1 MTVTRSFAHLN
12 RAVLIIAGLVGALAG
27 IGGPVMFGVTVYTTA
42 ESRLAY
48 RTELAARRVAEYAY
62 VQGDIWR
69 FASHR
74 VADFI
79 GFYRIDEHQSVTEP
93 GGGLVAEVGA
103 PIEGPAL
110 RVDKPI
116 VAHGTTVGI
125 VHAEI
130 SLMPLLVR
138 IGVVGLF
145 GLCIGVAIFVSAY
158 LVPLRSLRRAVAE
171 HEEVQGNLRGQIEQ
185 TRAALQ
191 LAREATAAKASFLA
205 MMSHEIRTPMNAV
218 IGLSSAL
225 LDTRL
230 DPEQRHLAD
239 TIVRSGGDLL
249 RLLNDILDYSKLD
262 AGKVQLEALPFSVVA
277 VVEQTVRIIEARAT
291 EKGLPLRVAL
301 DRDVPALLI
310 GDRARLQQVLLNLV
324 DNAVKF
330 TAAGSVEVA
339 LRCTGRTATTATLE
353 CAVRDTGIGIAPE
366 QIGRLFGEFA
376 QADTS
381 INRKFGGTGLGL
393 AISKRIVEQM
403 HGTIRVDSTP
413 GVGTTFTVTV
423 TLPIGEARMQAA
435 AAPVEKPSEPLPP
448 KGPGRSLAVLLAEDD
463 PTNQLVFSKLLESVP
478 STLTIA
484 ANGREALE
492 QARGRTFDVVFMDMR
507 MPEMDG
513 LEATRAIRALGG
525 AWTSIPIVALTANAF
540 AEDVRACFDAGMND
554 FIAKPLRKAVL
565 HDRIRRVLAGESV
578 TSPHPTDA
586 AA

>member
-1 MTVTRSFAHLN
+1 MVAPRSFVHLN

-27 IGGPVMFGVTVYTTA
+27 IGGPVMFGVTAYTTE

-79 GFYRIDEHQSVTEP
+79 GFYRIDEHQSVIEP
-93 GGGLVAEVGA
+93 EGRVVAEVGT

-110 RVDKPI
+110 RVDRPI
-116 VAHGTTVGI
+116 VAHGTTVGT

-171 HEEVQGNLRGQIEQ
+171 HEQVQGDLRGQIEQ

-225 LDTRL
+225 LDTKL
-230 DPEQRHLAD
+230 GPEQRHLAD
-239 TIVRSGGDLL
+239 TIARSGSDLL

-262 AGKVQLEALPFSVVA
+262 AGKVRLEALPFSVAA

-339 LRCTGRTATTATLE
+339 VRCVGRIGTTATLE

-366 QIGRLFGEFA
+366 QIGRLFGEFT

-393 AISKRIVEQM
+393 AISRRIVEQM
-403 HGTIRVDSTP
+403 HGTIRVESTP

-423 TLPIGEARMQAA
+423 NLPIGEACMQAA
-435 AAPVEKPSEPLPP
+435 AAPVEKPSAPPP
-448 KGPGRSLAVLLAEDD
+448 KGLGRSLEVLLAEDD
-463 PTNQLVFSKLLESVP
+463 PTNQLVFAKLLESVP
-478 STLTIA
+478 SKLTVA
-484 ANGREALE
+484 TNGREALE
-492 QARGRTFDVVFMDMR
+492 QARARTFDVVFMDMR

-525 AWTSIPIVALTANAF
+525 AWTGIPIVALTANAF
-540 AEDVRACFDAGMND
+540 AEDVRACLDAGMND